1 MDTRS
6 NVYDSMRP
14 IMLHQRRP
22 RLIMFIDDLIMF
34 MYIISAER
42 PSTNFDPADVEQNGY
57 GDDKDTKNTRTME
70 YTDYE
75 DSILSLI

>member
-1 MDTRS
+1 
-6 NVYDSMRP
+6 
-14 IMLHQRRP
+14 
-22 RLIMFIDDLIMF
+22 MFIDDLIMF